1 MSRYTDILEE
11 TLKICIT
18 GRYEAGGKEISLPF
32 TASQVKDALVFLPD
46 DVEKIKNHKFE
57 EHVQVI
63 GRCGTGCQ
71 NTDSFQ
77 LAHQVVE
84 NPLFKKEKD
93 RVLVLNLANP
103 VHPGGGVRH
112 GARAQEED
120 LCRASS
126 LLLSLESGNAARYY
140 EYNRSLNTYMGSD
153 AVIISPNVEVFR
165 DRSGKLLENPFEVSV
180 MTCAAPM
187 LNFGMEGMTEDQYRD
202 MMYHRIEGM
211 LKVAAYHGYKY
222 LVLGAFGCGAFH
234 NDARIVSDIFYKVLK
249 DFQYDRMRTK
259 DLFRHIDF
267 AVWDHSPEQYNFNE
281 FYRNF
286 GGQNFYREEDAAERR
301 EKEEEI
307 RKTEE
312 KLDRIQGCMFGGAV
326 GDALGYPVEFM
337 GEEEIHR
344 HYPSGRIE
352 AYDLDLEEGMAL
364 ISDDTQMS
372 LFTANGLLV
381 QDTRISMRGVG
392 GRPRNYVVN
401 AYEDWYDT
409 QISSYEKYHREHSDQ
424 SSWLMDVYDLFH
436 RRAPGNTCMSA
447 LKLIRQNKH
456 YSGDGI
462 KNPLNNSKGC
472 GGVMRVAPIALWY
485 RGSNMKMLDQEAA
498 QLAAI
503 THGHPL
509 GYLSAAAL
517 VHVLHNI
524 VYGREGMETLEDYIR
539 DAEQGMIDAFGQDEW
554 TDQLNGIMENAIA
567 LSANDKT
574 DLENIHVLGE
584 GWTGEEALGIGLY
597 CALRYRND
605 FSAGVIAAVNHRG
618 DSDSTGAVAGN
629 LLGAMLGY
637 SSIEAK
643 WKRNL
648 ELSGVIL
655 EMASDIC
662 HGCQMDEYSN
672 YTDPDWMRKYMDMHW
687 KLQKPVP
694 ETQLEAVLGDITK
707 VNDMEAIVNAA
718 NSSLLGGGGVDGAI
732 HRAAGPEL
740 LAECRTLSGCET
752 GRSKITRAYRLPCE
766 YVIHTVGPVWRG
778 GTHKEAEKLASC
790 YRTALETAVENGI
803 RTIAFPSISTGI
815 YSYPVEAAAKV
826 AVSTVNEFTR
836 QNPGKITKVRWV
848 LFDQNTFD
856 IYRKEIERQNAM
868 KIVNS
873 SGLDEINRFLRN
885 GGI

>member
-1 MSRYTDILEE
+1 MSRYTDRLEE
-11 TLKICIT
+11 TLKISIA
-18 GRYEAGGKEISLPF
+18 GRYEVGGKEISLPF
-32 TASQVKDALVFLPD
+32 SVEQLKNASVFLPD
-46 DVEKIKNHKFE
+46 DVEKIKNHKFKK
-57 EHVQVI
+57 HVFVL
-63 GRCGTGCQ
+63 GRCRINCQ

-77 LAHQVVE
+77 LAHQIL
-84 NPLFKKEKD
+84 NSPLFEKEKD

-103 VHPGGGVRH
+103 VYPGGGVRR

-126 LLLSLESGNAARYY
+126 LLLSLESEAAARYY

-153 AVIISPNVEVFR
+153 GVIISPDVEVFR
-165 DRSGKLLENPFEVSV
+165 DRSGKFLDDPFEVSV

-187 LNFGMEGMTEDQYRD
+187 LNFGMEGMTETQYEE
-202 MMYHRIEGM
+202 MLYHRIEGM
-211 LKVAAYHGYKY
+211 LKVAAYHGYRY

-234 NDARIVSDIFYKVLK
+234 NDAHIVSDIFYKVLK
-249 DFQYDRMRTK
+249 EFEYDGLWTK
-259 DLFRHIDF
+259 DLFRRIDF
-267 AVWDHSPEQYNFNE
+267 AVWDHSQEQYNFNE

-286 GGQNFYREEDAAERR
+286 GDYNFYREEELAERR
-301 EKEEEI
+301 KKEEEI

-337 GEEEIHR
+337 REGEIR
-344 HYPSGRIE
+344 RRYPSGRIE
-352 AYDLDLEEGMAL
+352 SYDMNFEEGQAL

-392 GRPRNYVVN
+392 GSPRNYVVN

-409 QISSYEKYHREHSDQ
+409 QNLSYENYHRAHSDQ
-424 SSWLMDVYDLFH
+424 SSWLMDVPELFS
-436 RRAPGNTCMSA
+436 RRAPGYTCLSA
-447 LKLIRQNKH
+447 LRQIRLDKH

-462 KNPLNNSKGC
+462 ENPLNNSKGC
-472 GGVMRVAPIALWY
+472 GGIMRVAPIALWY

-517 VHVLHNI
+517 VHILHDI
-524 VYGREGMETLEDYIR
+524 VFGNGDVESLEDYIR
-539 DAEQGMIDAFGQDEW
+539 DTQQGMIDAFGQDAW
-554 TDQLNGIMENAIA
+554 TDHLNSIMEKAIE

-574 DLENIHVLGE
+574 DIENIHMLGE

-597 CALRYRND
+597 CALRYRDD
-605 FSAGVIAAVNHRG
+605 FSAGVIAAVNHGG
-618 DSDSTGAVAGN
+618 DSDSTGAIAGN
-629 LLGAMLGY
+629 FLGAMVGY
-637 SSIEAK
+637 GAIEDK
-643 WKRNL
+643 WKKNL
-648 ELSGVIL
+648 ELSDVIL
-655 EMASDIC
+655 EVATDIC
-662 HGCQMDEYSN
+662 HGCQMEEFSD
-672 YTDPDWMRKYMDMHW
+672 YTDSDWVRKYMDMHW
-687 KLQKPVP
+687 KPQNPLTK
-694 ETQLEAVLGDITK
+694 TQLEAVLGDITK

-752 GRSKITRAYRLPCE
+752 GHSKITKAYRLPCK

-778 GTHKEAEKLASC
+778 GARKEAEKLASC
-790 YRTALETAVENGI
+790 YRTALETAVKNGI
-803 RTIAFPSISTGI
+803 ETIAFPSISTGI
-815 YSYPVEAAAKV
+815 YSYPVEEAAKV

-856 IYRKEIERQNAM
+856 VYRKELERQNVAM
-868 KIVNS
+868 AEN
-873 SGLDEINRFLRN
+873 LLNL
-885 GGI
+885 